1 MPWGR
6 AFAVAIAAILGGR
19 EANVAAFC
27 QPMKHARPFSRQES
41 APQRFPPPA
50 SSAARAAHDTLPTAA
65 IHSQTV
71 RAEAHSA
78 RRPRSVPTA
87 NATIISRSRSA
98 RRWAGGQMGCAPSDP
113 ADMPPVQWWK
123 PLPDDRPAHGR
134 HKAASFHQHVSLVPA
149 GISTAWSV
157 GAQFSGANSG
167 LFDGLALVP
176 LGRWR
181 GPRWRVAGPVATAD
195 GLRHEVAQPA
205 AVREQET
212 RGQDCTENDASST
225 TLSASGVGWLG
236 TPSSADRQ
244 LRRVQTALWSLWAGP
259 DVQ

>member
-1 MPWGR
+1 
-6 AFAVAIAAILGGR
+6 
-19 EANVAAFC
+19 
-27 QPMKHARPFSRQES
+27 
-41 APQRFPPPA
+41 
-50 SSAARAAHDTLPTAA
+50 
-65 IHSQTV
+65 
-71 RAEAHSA
+71 
-78 RRPRSVPTA
+78 
-87 NATIISRSRSA
+87 
-98 RRWAGGQMGCAPSDP
+98 MGCAPSDP

-123 PLPDDRPAHGR
+123 PLTDEPVRTEPDLCW
-134 HKAASFHQHVSLVPA
+134 SFHLHVSLSCA

-181 GPRWRVAGPVATAD
+181 GSRWRVAGPVATAD

-225 TLSASGVGWLG
+225 ALSASGVGWLG

>member
-1 MPWGR
+1 
-6 AFAVAIAAILGGR
+6 
-19 EANVAAFC
+19 
-27 QPMKHARPFSRQES
+27 
-41 APQRFPPPA
+41 
-50 SSAARAAHDTLPTAA
+50 
-65 IHSQTV
+65 
-71 RAEAHSA
+71 
-78 RRPRSVPTA
+78 
-87 NATIISRSRSA
+87 
-98 RRWAGGQMGCAPSDP
+98 MGCAPSDP
-113 ADMPPVQWWK
+113 ADMSPVEWWK

-181 GPRWRVAGPVATAD
+181 GSRWRVAGPVTTAD

-225 TLSASGVGWLG
+225 ALSASGVGWLG

>member
-1 MPWGR
+1 
-6 AFAVAIAAILGGR
+6 
-19 EANVAAFC
+19 
-27 QPMKHARPFSRQES
+27 
-41 APQRFPPPA
+41 
-50 SSAARAAHDTLPTAA
+50 
-65 IHSQTV
+65 
-71 RAEAHSA
+71 
-78 RRPRSVPTA
+78 
-87 NATIISRSRSA
+87 
-98 RRWAGGQMGCAPSDP
+98 MGCAPGDP
-113 ADMPPVQWWK
+113 ADMSPVRWWK
-123 PLPDDRPAHGR
+123 PLPDEPVRTEPDLCW
-134 HKAASFHQHVSLVPA
+134 SFHLHVCLVPA
-149 GISTAWSV
+149 GISTAWSA

-167 LFDGLALVP
+167 LVDGLALVP

-181 GPRWRVAGPVATAD
+181 GSRWRVTGPVAPAD

-225 TLSASGVGWLG
+225 ALSASDVGWLG